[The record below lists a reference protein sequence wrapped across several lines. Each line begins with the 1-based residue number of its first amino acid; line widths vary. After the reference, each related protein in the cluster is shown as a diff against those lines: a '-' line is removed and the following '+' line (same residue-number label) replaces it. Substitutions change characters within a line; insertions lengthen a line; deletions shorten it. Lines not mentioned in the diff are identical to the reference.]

1 MPTIES
7 KVDVLII
14 GAGPA
19 GLMCAH
25 GLAKAGVN
33 VRIVDKRPAK
43 VAAGQADGI
52 QPRTLEVLQS
62 YGLADRL
69 FKEGNQM
76 HMAAFYNPAPDG
88 SGIQRSDRLPD
99 VTAPTA
105 RYPFEVT
112 LHQGAIE
119 NVFRDAM
126 RALGSDQQPNGA
138 CPREFEH
145 RAKAG
150 VQFSWPPRSIEVE
163 QPVVPTSISLST
175 DAAEL
180 ASRDSYPVTVH
191 LKKLSETEAM
201 RLSRPV
207 AGAPSNSNEVA
218 ADGSAVEIEE
228 EREEIVRAKYVV
240 GCDGAH
246 SWTRAQMG
254 WKMEGEHTDFVWGV
268 VDTIPDTDFPD
279 IRNRTAIHS
288 DNGSCMII
296 PREGDLVRL
305 YVQIA
310 EIELGGTGRMD
321 RSKMT
326 PEKIMEVA
334 RRSFKPFRLD
344 FPKSLDW
351 WTIYIIGQR
360 VASNFSAQERVF
372 IAGDACHTHSPKA
385 GQGMNASMNDTHNLI
400 WKLTQVLRGWASP
413 ELLKTYELERRK
425 YAQDL
430 IAFDR
435 KFSALFSGKAQS
447 AGNVDGVSHHQFVNV
462 FRTFGAFTSGIGI
475 HYAPSTIVDPSHQSL
490 ASKLIV
496 GQRLIPQTIVRTA
509 DARPFE
515 IQDLIPSDIRFK
527 ILVFAGNTKDPIQ
540 KARLQALADELE
552 KPERFYKKYTPQGAP
567 VDTVFEILT
576 VSTMTKTTAD
586 YTDLPP
592 TLRTHWS
599 KVFMDDVACFP
610 KMGGGQLYES
620 YGIGPEGCIAVV
632 RPDGYVGHIV
642 PLEGVD
648 ELDKW
653 FAGVMAA

>member
-1 MPTIES
+1 
-7 KVDVLII
+7 
-14 GAGPA
+14 
-19 GLMCAH
+19 
-25 GLAKAGVN
+25 
-33 VRIVDKRPAK
+33 
-43 VAAGQADGI
+43 
-52 QPRTLEVLQS
+52 
-62 YGLADRL
+62 
-69 FKEGNQM
+69 
-76 HMAAFYNPAPDG
+76 
-88 SGIQRSDRLPD
+88 
-99 VTAPTA
+99 
-105 RYPFEVT
+105 
-112 LHQGAIE
+112 
-119 NVFRDAM
+119 
-126 RALGSDQQPNGA
+126 
-138 CPREFEH
+138 
-145 RAKAG
+145 
-150 VQFSWPPRSIEVE
+150 
-163 QPVVPTSISLST
+163 
-175 DAAEL
+175 
-180 ASRDSYPVTVH
+180 
-191 LKKLSETEAM
+191 
-201 RLSRPV
+201 
-207 AGAPSNSNEVA
+207 
-218 ADGSAVEIEE
+218 
-228 EREEIVRAKYVV
+228 
-240 GCDGAH
+240 
-246 SWTRAQMG
+246 
-254 WKMEGEHTDFVWGV
+254 
-268 VDTIPDTDFPD
+268 
-279 IRNRTAIHS
+279 
-288 DNGSCMII
+288 
-296 PREGDLVRL
+296 
-305 YVQIA
+305 
-310 EIELGGTGRMD
+310 
-321 RSKMT
+321 
-326 PEKIMEVA
+326 
-334 RRSFKPFRLD
+334 
-344 FPKSLDW
+344 
-351 WTIYIIGQR
+351 
-360 VASNFSAQERVF
+360 
-372 IAGDACHTHSPKA
+372 
-385 GQGMNASMNDTHNLI
+385 MNDTHNLI

-447 AGNVDGVSHHQFVNV
+447 AGNMDGVSHHQFVNV